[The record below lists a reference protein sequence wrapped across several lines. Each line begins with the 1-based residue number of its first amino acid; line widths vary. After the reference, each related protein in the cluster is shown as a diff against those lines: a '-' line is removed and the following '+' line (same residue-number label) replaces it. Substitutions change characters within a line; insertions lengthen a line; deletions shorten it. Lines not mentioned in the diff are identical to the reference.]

1 MGLYRYMR
9 SILMFDLPVLTA
21 TDRKNYRQ
29 FVKFLKHSGFI
40 MFQESVYI
48 KLSINESNVKAMEKV
63 MKNHLP
69 PKGFV
74 TMLTVTEKQFQSM
87 SFLVGEFKT
96 DIICTDEKVI
106 EL

>member
-29 FVKFLKHSGFI
+29 FVKFLKQSGFI

-63 MKNHLP
+63 MKIIFHL
-69 PKGFV
+69 KD
-74 TMLTVTEKQFQSM
+74 LLLCLLLRKNN
-87 SFLVGEFKT
+87 FK
-96 DIICTDEKVI
+96 V
-106 EL
+106 

>member
-29 FVKFLKHSGFI
+29 FVKFLKQSGFI

-74 TMLTVTEKQFQSM
+74 TMLTEIGRASCRERV
-87 SFLVGEFKT
+87 
-96 DIICTDEKVI
+96 
-106 EL
+106 

>member
-29 FVKFLKHSGFI
+29 FVKFLKQSGFI

-48 KLSINESNVKAMEKV
+48 KLSINESNVKAMEK
-63 MKNHLP
+63 
-69 PKGFV
+69 
-74 TMLTVTEKQFQSM
+74 
-87 SFLVGEFKT
+87 
-96 DIICTDEKVI
+96 
-106 EL
+106 